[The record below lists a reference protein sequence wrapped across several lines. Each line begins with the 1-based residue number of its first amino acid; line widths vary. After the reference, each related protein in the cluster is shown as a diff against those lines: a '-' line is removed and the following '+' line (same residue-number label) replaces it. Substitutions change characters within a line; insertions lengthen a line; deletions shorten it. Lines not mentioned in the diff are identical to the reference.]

1 MNKNTKYGVISK
13 IDQII
18 RHYKKGLL
26 FDNTEE
32 EALKLIEEQIRI
44 IKILRCK
51 KWMKNEKILLK
62 D

>member
-51 KWMKNEKILLK
+51 K
-62 D
+62 